1 MDIRTESEIKIHSL
15 QALMEELKLDGIF
28 LKRQD
33 DFAWITCGGR
43 NYVGAGDMG
52 NAGVLVKSDGKAFLV
67 TNNIEA
73 PRMVDEE
80 NVGDLGYQ
88 VQSFLWHDNSGEKD
102 ILLKLV
108 PSGKIGMDFGSGSI
122 ADEVKKLRFSLTES
136 EVDRY
141 VKIGFDASSAM
152 EKAAFDIIE
161 GQSEYEI
168 ASSIMKH
175 MERLGLELVSCM
187 VAGDERISRY
197 RHPLPTSNKIRNI
210 VQIGGN
216 FRRNGLIIC
225 MTRYV
230 CFGSLPDK
238 LVKQYRDNQLIDCTY
253 ISASRPGNDFTYP
266 LLAGKKKYEELGYA
280 DEFDKH
286 HQGGPIGYAGRDYR
300 VDFNTKGKIAENQAF
315 CWNPSITGTKSE
327 DTVIVK
333 GQGVIPVTRPV
344 LFPTVH
350 LEVDGIAYDRPDIL
364 YK

>member
-1 MDIRTESEIKIHSL
+1 MDIKTEFEIKTHRL
-15 QALMEELKLDGIF
+15 QDLMEKSGIDGIF

-52 NAGVLVKSDGKAFLV
+52 NAGILVKSDGKAFLV

-73 PRMVDEE
+73 ARMVDEE
-80 NVGDLGYQ
+80 NVGALSIP
-88 VQSFLWHDNSGEKD
+88 VQDYTWHDNNGEKS
-102 ILLKLV
+102 LLSKLV
-108 PSGKIGMDFGSGSI
+108 PSGRIAMDFGFDSI
-122 ADEVKKLRFSLTES
+122 SEEIKKLRFSLTEAEIERYR
-136 EVDRY
+136 EV
-141 VKIGFDASSAM
+141 GFDASTAM
-152 EKAAFDIIE
+152 EEAAQAIVP

-168 ASSIMKH
+168 ASDIMSR
-175 MERLGLELVSCM
+175 MEKKGLELVSCM
-187 VAGDERISRY
+187 VAGDDRISRY

-230 CFGSLPDK
+230 CFSSLSDK
-238 LVKQYRDNQLIDCTY
+238 LAKQYRDNQLIDCTY
-253 ISASRPGNDFTYP
+253 ISASRPGYDFTYP
-266 LLAGKKKYEELGYA
+266 LLEGKKKYEELGYA

-327 DTVIVK
+327 DTVIVTSE
-333 GQGVIPVTRPV
+333 GVIPVTRPV
-344 LFPTVH
+344 LYPTVH
-350 LEVDGIAYDRPDIL
+350 FEVDGIAYDRPDIL
-364 YK
+364 RK

>member
-1 MDIRTESEIKIHSL
+1 MDIRTESEIKIHRL

-73 PRMVDEE
+73 PRMADEE
-80 NVGDLGYQ
+80 NVAALGYQ
-88 VQSFLWHDNSGEKD
+88 VRDYLWHDNSGEKN

-108 PSGKIGMDFGSGSI
+108 PSGRIGMDFGSSSI

-136 EVDRY
+136 EIERY
-141 VKIGFDASSAM
+141 VLIGSDASSCM
-152 EKAAFDIIE
+152 EEAAFNIIE

-168 ASSIMKH
+168 ASSIMAR
-175 MERLGLELVSCM
+175 MEKKGLELVSCM

-197 RHPLPTSNKIRNI
+197 RHPLPTSNKIRNL

-230 CFGSLPDK
+230 CFGSLPDG
-238 LVKQYRDNQLIDCTY
+238 LLKQYRDNQLIDCTY
-253 ISASRPGNDFTYP
+253 ISATRPGCDFIYP
-266 LLAGKKKYEELGYA
+266 LLEGKKKYEELGYA

-327 DTVIVK
+327 DTVIVTT
-333 GQGVIPVTRPV
+333 QGIIPVTRPV

-350 LEVDGIAYDRPDIL
+350 LEVGGIAYDRPDIL
-364 YK
+364 IK